1 LATDLF
7 ESDRPRDAEMRFAA
21 RRHAAWAIAT
31 ARTKADRLALWIQ
44 IPGPWRELV
53 AHNVAHLLGA
63 IIGAMQS
70 DKARHAALEE
80 VPEELHASVEEQVRR
95 VLHVAAR
102 RDRHDA

>member
-1 LATDLF
+1 
-7 ESDRPRDAEMRFAA
+7 MRFAA